1 MNGLH
6 AGQRNRLP
14 LLAAMALLVC
24 GPGLFSQSTA
34 APAKD
39 AGAPGSLT
47 ILENTLIV
55 VRTMT
60 GLKASQM
67 HDGNLLAFTVT
78 SEASVDDVLAI
89 PRGATVRGVVIRAK
103 KTGKLTGA
111 PEITLKLTSLTLG
124 NRSYPITSYLFRVA
138 GTSKT
143 RPTEV
148 RVLKG
153 AAGGAA
159 IGAVVT
165 APINGSGAA
174 TPAQRAIVSSIGAAA
189 GAGIGTAVSAGS
201 AGPEIWIP
209 AESEI
214 VFSLA
219 SPVTITPLSP
229 KEAAKLSEG
238 LHAGG
243 PVLYVRG
250 EQP

>member
-6 AGQRNRLP
+6 AGQKNRLP

-24 GPGLFSQSTA
+24 GPVLFSQSAA

-39 AGAPGSLT
+39 AGAPASLT
-47 ILENTLIV
+47 ILEDTPV
-55 VRTMT
+55 TVRTVT
-60 GLKASQM
+60 GLKASQL
-67 HDGNLLAFTVT
+67 HDGDAVAFTVT
-78 SEASVDDVLAI
+78 SDVPVGDVLAI
-89 PRGATVRGVVIRAK
+89 PRGATVRGIVIHPRK
-103 KTGKLTGA
+103 PGKLTGS
-111 PEITLKLTSLTLG
+111 PEITLKLTSLALG
-124 NRSYPITSYLFRVA
+124 SRSYPITSYQFRVA

-143 RPTEV
+143 RPTEA

-153 AAGGAA
+153 VAGGAA
-159 IGAVVT
+159 IGAIVT
-165 APINGSGAA
+165 APINDSSAA

-214 VFSLA
+214 VFALA
-219 SPVTITPLSP
+219 APVTVTTLSP
-229 KEAAKLSEG
+229 EEAAKLSEG

-250 EQP
+250 ERP